1 MTRFHIFLIPCKRW
15 VAAVVG
21 WNFITF
27 HTHFFLSLSVLFN
40 EMGSSRI
47 RQKQVQEFIMQ
58 WGRFF
63 CDVLF
68 SVWVWL
74 KNCDGDDDIDDGKL
88 VQRERH
94 KESHKTHTIG
104 HRESRTSFLTINNH
118 PTRRRM
124 ASNGMSKEG
133 REEEW
138 NLSRICK
145 AERGNE
151 RTNSQFPSSEFD

>member
-1 MTRFHIFLIPCKRW
+1 MTRFHIFHARD
-15 VAAVVG
+15 G
-21 WNFITF
+21 WRP
-27 HTHFFLSLSVLFN
+27 LSVEISLLFIHIF
-40 EMGSSRI
+40 SSRSLCS
-47 RQKQVQEFIMQ
+47 FQ
-58 WGRFF
+58 WNGKLTYKAKTSSRVHYAVRPFF

-74 KNCDGDDDIDDGKL
+74 KNCDGDDNDGW
-88 VQRERH
+88 VSPARAAQRIAQN
-94 KESHKTHTIG
+94 THN
-104 HRESRTSFLTINNH
+104 RPSESRTSFLTINNH